1 MISVVAATYCG
12 YFFSNNYILRYFVL
26 LDLSNRNFGGS
37 RFIFIVMKL
46 FSIFKN
52 RIAQIRRKRVLLMV
66 LNSNL
71 VGNNT
76 EAETAIRISEELSDY
91 IKKGKFN
98 ANALPNGYRHMG
110 V

>member
-1 MISVVAATYCG
+1 MVSVVAATYCG
-12 YFFSNNYILRYFVL
+12 YFVSNNYVLRYFVI
-26 LDLSNRNFGGS
+26 LDLPTAILDLVALFFAMN
-37 RFIFIVMKL
+37 L

-52 RIAQIRRKRVLLMV
+52 LIAQRRRKRVLLMV
-66 LNSNL
+66 LNSNI

-91 IKKGKFN
+91 IKNGKFN
-98 ANALPNGYRHMG
+98 ANALPNGYRYME

>member
-1 MISVVAATYCG
+1 MWYVVG
-12 YFFSNNYILRYFVL
+12 
-26 LDLSNRNFGGS
+26 

-91 IKKGKFN
+91 IKNGKFN

>member
-1 MISVVAATYCG
+1 MVSVVAATYCG
-12 YFFSNNYILRYFVL
+12 YFYFNNYILRYFVL
-26 LDLSNRNFGGS
+26 LDLSNRNFGVG

-52 RIAQIRRKRVLLMV
+52 RIAQRRRKRILLMV

-76 EAETAIRISEELSDY
+76 EAEIAIRISEELSNY
-91 IKKGKFN
+91 IKNGKFN

>member
-1 MISVVAATYCG
+1 MVSVVAATYCG

-26 LDLSNRNFGGS
+26 LDISNRNFGGG
-37 RFIFIVMKL
+37 RFIFIFMKR

>member
-1 MISVVAATYCG
+1 MVSVVAATYCG
-12 YFFSNNYILRYFVL
+12 YFYFDNYILRYFAL
-26 LDLSNRNFGGS
+26 LDLSNRNFGVG
-37 RFIFIVMKL
+37 RFIFMKL

-52 RIAQIRRKRVLLMV
+52 RIAQRRRKRVLLMV

-91 IKKGKFN
+91 IKNGKFN